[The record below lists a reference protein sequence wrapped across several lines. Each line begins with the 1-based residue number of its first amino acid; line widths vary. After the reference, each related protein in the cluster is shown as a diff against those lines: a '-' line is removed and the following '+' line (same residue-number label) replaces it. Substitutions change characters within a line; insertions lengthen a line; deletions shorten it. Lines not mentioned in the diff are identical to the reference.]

1 MKKTLLMLCIL
12 PCLLS
17 AQNVSVNVVKEK
29 SFVNQ
34 IVKDKQAGDRVFV
47 YAGSEKN
54 LPDSV
59 YTYYGKEKRLTSKAA
74 ITYDENVR
82 KVQEKG
88 LTDLNYDGVI
98 GDDEGYK
105 IDYVYTAKGDLI
117 EEEVITSF
125 YENDTWVYSG
135 KIVSVYNSPELFLP
149 IEFYVYDYIEG
160 VWVLDWKTIA
170 IELDDKGRPVVLMD
184 STTHS
189 DSYISVMRYNITYNE
204 IGKLG
209 LVTTFKKIEDTEDE
223 WEPVEKLEF
232 FYDTDGRLKS
242 EDHYDYDYDYVYD
255 EETEEKDWVYE
266 YTTSYAYDEKGN
278 LISEIDSDEDGV
290 LGGYYYT
297 NIYLSNPDAND
308 VILSVQSKI
317 YPNPV
322 SDVLYV
328 TLEGT
333 DNAVVTLVN
342 AVGSVVVQQKT
353 NSSVTSIPVQSFAKG
368 YYFLIVQTDKG
379 IKTHKIIIQ

>member
-1 MKKTLLMLCIL
+1 MKKTLLLLCVL

-29 SFVNQ
+29 SYVKQ
-34 IVKDKQAGDRVFV
+34 IIKDSKEADRVFV
-47 YAGSEKN
+47 YAGPGNN

-59 YTYYGKEKRLTSKAA
+59 YTYYGEEKRLASKAA
-74 ITYDENVR
+74 ITYDENGR

-88 LTDLNYDGVI
+88 LTDLDYDGVI
-98 GDDEGYK
+98 GDNEGYK

-135 KIVSVYNSPELFLP
+135 KVVSVYNSSELNFP
-149 IEFYVYDYIEG
+149 IDFYVYDYIEG
-160 VWVLDWKTIA
+160 SWVLDWKTIA
-170 IELDDKGRPVVLMD
+170 IELDEKGRPVVLMD

-189 DSYISVMRYNITYNE
+189 DSYISVMRFNITYNE

-209 LVTTFKKIEDTEDE
+209 LVTTFEKIAETEDE
-223 WEPVEKLEF
+223 WEQVEKIEY
-232 FYDTDGRLKS
+232 FYNEKGQLTR
-242 EDHYDYDYDYVYD
+242 EVHYDFDYDYYGS
-255 EETEEKDWVYE
+255 TEEKDWVYE

-278 LISEIDSDEDGV
+278 LISEIDSDEDDV
-290 LGGYYYT
+290 FGGYYYT

-322 SDVLYV
+322 SDVLFV
-328 TLEGT
+328 TIEDA
-333 DNAVVTLVN
+333 DNAVITLVN
-342 AVGSVVVQQKT
+342 SAGSVVVQQKT
-353 NSSVTSIPVQSFAKG
+353 NSSVTTIPVQSFAKG
-368 YYFLIVQTDKG
+368 YYFLIVKTDKG
-379 IKTHKIIIQ
+379 IKTHKVIIN

>member
-1 MKKTLLMLCIL
+1 MLCVL
-12 PCLLS
+12 PFLLS

-34 IVKDKQAGDRVFV
+34 IIKDKQAGDRVFV
-47 YAGSEKN
+47 YAGSENN

-59 YTYYGKEKRLTSKAA
+59 YTYYGEEKRLASKAA
-74 ITYDENVR
+74 ITYDESGR

-88 LTDLNYDGVI
+88 LTDLDYDGVI
-98 GDDEGYK
+98 GDNEGYK

-135 KIVSVYNSPELFLP
+135 KVVSVYNSPELYLP

-160 VWVLDWKTIA
+160 SWVLDWKTIA

-209 LVTTFKKIEDTEDE
+209 LVTTFEKIEETEDE
-223 WEPVEKLEF
+223 WEPVEKIEY
-232 FYDTDGRLKS
+232 FYDTDGRLTN

-278 LISEIDSDEDGV
+278 LISEIDSDEDGMF
-290 LGGYYYT
+290 GGYYYT

-328 TLEGT
+328 TLEGA

-379 IKTHKIIIQ
+379 VKTHKIIIQ